1 MELGNQLI
9 LVSAGLIFISVFA
22 GLISSR
28 VGAPLLL
35 VFLALGM
42 LAGKE
47 GPGGISFDDF
57 RAAYI
62 IGATALAI
70 VLFDG
75 GLRTHRD
82 TLRLGSWPALVLA
95 TAGVAITAS
104 ITAAAAC
111 YLLELTWLQGLLVGS
126 IVASTDAAAVF
137 FLLNLRGTN
146 LVQRVSATLE
156 AESGLND
163 PMAVF
168 LTITCVELLATG
180 LPQAS
185 WAAAGEFA
193 AVFALQI
200 AGGVAF
206 GLLGGYA
213 LLRLINMVQLAT
225 GLYPILALSSALVI
239 FAGAETVGASGFLA
253 AYLAGVVLGNQRHR
267 ATQIIDRFQD
277 GLAWLSQIVMFL
289 MLGLLVTPSHLL
301 AGLGPAL
308 AIAVFLMLVARPVAV
323 ALCLLGFRFTWR
335 ERAFTAWVG
344 LRGAVAI
351 FLGTVPVLAELP
363 NAMLYFDIAFVVV
376 LTSLVVQGWTI
387 NAAARLLNL
396 ALPPPPQPSQ
406 RVDVD
411 LPADVG
417 RDMAALTVQ
426 QGSAAA
432 GRRPGDIAMG
442 AEVDVVS
449 VVRDGTMRQP
459 AAIGTLSP
467 GDHVIVVAPGAS
479 LDELDRVFGRPP
491 KRDRHGRD
499 EAVLGEFAFSGA
511 ITVDDLVTMYDVP
524 VPAAEHGLSV
534 DAFMRRH
541 LPDRPVAGDRLR
553 LGAVEL
559 IVRRTD
565 ASARV
570 SQVGIELD
578 PQPLPLIRRD
588 LLRIWWR
595 HLRRRL
601 RQRWRRQ
608 PEASGPTPPGGR

>member
-1 MELGNQLI
+1 MELANQLI
-9 LVSAGLIFISVFA
+9 LVSAGLIFVSIFA
-22 GLISSR
+22 GLVSSR

-57 RAAYI
+57 HAAYI

-82 TLRLGSWPALVLA
+82 TLRLASWPALVLA
-95 TAGVAITAS
+95 TAGVVITAGV
-104 ITAAAAC
+104 TAVAAS
-111 YLLELTWLQGLLVGS
+111 YLLALSWLQGLLVGS

-146 LVQRVSATLE
+146 LVRRVSATLE

-168 LTITCVELLATG
+168 LTVTCVELLSAG
-180 LPQAS
+180 LPPAS
-185 WAAAGEFA
+185 WGAAAEFT

-200 AGGVAF
+200 AGGAAF

-213 LLRLINMVQLAT
+213 LLRLINMLQLAT
-225 GLYPILALSSALVI
+225 GLYPILALSGALVI
-239 FAGAETVGASGFLA
+239 FAGAQNIGASGFLA
-253 AYLAGVVLGNQRHR
+253 AYLAGVVLGNRRHR

-301 AGLGPAL
+301 SALVPAL
-308 AIAVFLMLVARPVAV
+308 AIALFLMLVARPVAV
-323 ALCLLGFRFTWR
+323 ALCLLPFRFTWR
-335 ERAFTAWVG
+335 ERGFTAWVG

-363 NAMLYFDIAFVVV
+363 KAMLYFDVAFVVV
-376 LTSLVVQGWTI
+376 LTSLLVQGWTI
-387 NAAARLLNL
+387 NAAARRLNL
-396 ALPPPPQPSQ
+396 ALPPSPEPSQ

-417 RDMAALTVQ
+417 RDMAAFTVQ
-426 QGSAAA
+426 EGSAAT
-432 GRRPGDIAMG
+432 GRRPADIPMG

-449 VVRDGTMRQP
+449 VVRDGTMREP
-459 AAIGTLSP
+459 AAVGNLSP
-467 GDHVIVVAPGAS
+467 GDHVVVVAPGTS

-499 EAVLGEFAFSGA
+499 EAVLGEFAFDGG
-511 ITVDDLVTMYDVP
+511 IRVDDLVTMYDLP
-524 VPAAEHGLSV
+524 VPGAEHGLSV

-553 LGAVEL
+553 LGSVEL
-559 IVRRTD
+559 IVRRID
-565 ASARV
+565 ADAHV
-570 SQVGIELD
+570 TQVGIELD
-578 PQPLPLIRRD
+578 PQPLPLVRRD
-588 LLRIWWR
+588 LMRIWRR
-595 HLRRRL
+595 HLWQRL
-601 RQRWRRQ
+601 RQRLRR
-608 PEASGPTPPGGR
+608 PA